1 MPTPPDVITKLR
13 MRIDVIPPEEQRFA
27 VIHEAEIELLV
38 NLIASYESMLAKAK
52 VEQLE
57 IQRRYQTAAEL
68 VIKLGGDKR
77 VIMRERDNARH
88 AWCVATAKLRR
99 CSPAEVAQG
108 ERWNYLF
115 K

>member
-1 MPTPPDVITKLR
+1 MTTPELVIKLR
-13 MRIDVIPPEEQRFA
+13 ERIAVIPPEEQRFA
-27 VIHEAEIELLV
+27 IIHEAEIELLV
-38 NLIASYESMLAKAK
+38 NLIASYESLLAKAK
-52 VEQLE
+52 AEQLE
-57 IQRRYQTAAEL
+57 IHRRYQTAAQL
-68 VIKLGGDKR
+68 VTKLGGDKR
-77 VIMRERDNARH
+77 VMMRERDNARH

>member
-1 MPTPPDVITKLR
+1 MTTPELVIKLR
-13 MRIDVIPPEEQRFA
+13 ERIAVIPPEEQRFA
-27 VIHEAEIELLV
+27 IIHEAEIELLV
-38 NLIASYESMLAKAK
+38 NLIASYESLLAKAK
-52 VEQLE
+52 AEQLE

-77 VIMRERDNARH
+77 VIMRERDDARH
-88 AWCVATAKLRR
+88 AWCIAMAKHRR
-99 CSPAEVAQG
+99 CSPQEVARG